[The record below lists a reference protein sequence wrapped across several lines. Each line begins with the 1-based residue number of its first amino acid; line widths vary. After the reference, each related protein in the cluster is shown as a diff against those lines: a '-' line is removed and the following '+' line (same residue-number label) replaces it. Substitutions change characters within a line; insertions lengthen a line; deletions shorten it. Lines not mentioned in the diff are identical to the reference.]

1 MKNRKEIQKYFK
13 SKYYNKDTNYKTI
26 LCQIK
31 NEEKNNKNKLF
42 KAISTIIITL
52 LGTTSIV
59 FASSKIYNEYIKQQ
73 EEINSSGLY
82 TDEQGFS
89 YYEVDL
95 TQNDMIYDEQSMLY
109 YKIISDLQDYDKYK
123 SKVNELP
130 DISKEKFQE
139 IFVIIIANTGMRQ
152 PHESD
157 LNISEIKSDET
168 TLYITMDQKAEPD
181 YNNFGR
187 VWYAVV
193 DKMLLRNNV
202 KIISKYLNIENPNF
216 VKLENLPDNYSIEQ
230 ALIDGC
236 FVEKDYTVLS
246 KNQYA
251 IDELIEKA
259 KKR

>member
-139 IFVIIIANTGMRQ
+139 IFEFI
-152 PHESD
+152 
-157 LNISEIKSDET
+157 
-168 TLYITMDQKAEPD
+168 
-181 YNNFGR
+181 
-187 VWYAVV
+187 
-193 DKMLLRNNV
+193 
-202 KIISKYLNIENPNF
+202 
-216 VKLENLPDNYSIEQ
+216 
-230 ALIDGC
+230 
-236 FVEKDYTVLS
+236 
-246 KNQYA
+246 
-251 IDELIEKA
+251 
-259 KKR
+259 